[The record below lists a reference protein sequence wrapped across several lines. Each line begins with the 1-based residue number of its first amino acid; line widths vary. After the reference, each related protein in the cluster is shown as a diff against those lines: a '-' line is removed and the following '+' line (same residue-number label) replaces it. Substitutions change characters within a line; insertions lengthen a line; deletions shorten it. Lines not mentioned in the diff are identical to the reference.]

1 MNKKGKL
8 LKKWMI
14 AIVCCAMAA
23 FAIPLA
29 TTVFLADDEGPVV
42 IILDPGH
49 GGSDVGAVNY
59 IDGLNEADANLA
71 IALACRDELLKYD
84 GVEVYMT
91 HTGLDKS
98 ARLSLGDRV
107 AMVGTYDAD
116 ILISLHCNDS
126 SNPEAHGAEVYVSH
140 SSYDQSYNSDS
151 TSLAV
156 EFLKE
161 FRDLGLRIRGV
172 KTRLSD
178 GSRIYHHSDGTIEL
192 GDYYAVIGSTISR
205 YGVPGILVEHG
216 FVTGDYAFFNT
227 PEKLTALGVA
237 DAHAIASYYG
247 LALKG
252 EGGTAQEQEEAILI
266 TDLDVATANE
276 LNASLLTIPESPTVE
291 HYEMMQEIR
300 SDYEALS
307 IAAKTLVESEP
318 LNMLYAYLPEL
329 DRQMHPVRIEVS
341 EESELSIDR
350 IRHTITGVNLASDG
364 LAGTNV
370 SQLLSELYIHIDEE
384 YASAEDSEL
393 GDVAIAI
400 TDSTMINE
408 LDIGTQLGTGCQIC
422 LMRNGEL
429 IDNLAIVIAC
439 DLSGDGAA
447 DSRDQ
452 LLLENYL
459 NGSVE
464 LSETVLRAADI
475 NMDGEVDRTD
485 LNLLLR
491 RVVSAQ

>member
-1 MNKKGKL
+1 MNKKGTF

-14 AIVCCAMAA
+14 AIICCAVAA
-23 FAIPLA
+23 FAIPLV

-59 IDGLNEADANLA
+59 TDGLNEADANLA
-71 IALACRDELLKYD
+71 IALACRDELLKYA

-98 ARLSLGDRV
+98 TQMSLGDRI

-126 SNPEAHGAEVYVSH
+126 SNPEANGSEVYVSH
-140 SSYDQSYNSDS
+140 STYDEAYNGES

-161 FRDLGLRIRGV
+161 FRNLGLRIRGV

-178 GSRIYHHSDGTIEL
+178 GSRIYTHSDGSIEL
-192 GDYYAVIGSTISR
+192 GDYYAVIGSTIKR

-216 FVTGDYAFFNT
+216 FVTGDYEFLNT
-227 PEKLTALGVA
+227 AEKLTALGVA

-247 LALKG
+247 LVLIG
-252 EGGTAQEQEEAILI
+252 DGGAAGDQGEAIVI
-266 TDLDVATANE
+266 SEMDVASASDV
-276 LNASLLTIPESPTVE
+276 NASLLTLPTDPTVN
-291 HYEMMQEIR
+291 HYDLMQSIR
-300 SDYEALS
+300 MDYEELS
-307 IAAKTLVESEP
+307 IGAKTLVDGEQIT
-318 LNMLYAYLPEL
+318 LLYALLPEL
-329 DRQMHPVRIEVS
+329 DRQLHPVRIEALG
-341 EESELSIDR
+341 ESELSIDR
-350 IRHTITGVNLASDG
+350 IRHTISGVNLASEG

-370 SQLLSELYIHIDEE
+370 SQLLTQLYVHVDDNVTELQAD
-384 YASAEDSEL
+384 L
-393 GDVAIAI
+393 GDVGITI
-400 TDSTMINE
+400 TDSTAMNE
-408 LDIGTQLGTGCQIC
+408 LDIGTQLGTGHRVC
-422 LMRNGEL
+422 LFRNGEL
-429 IDNLAIVIAC
+429 IDSLSIVIAC

-464 LSETVLRAADI
+464 LTDAMLCAADI
-475 NMDGEVDRTD
+475 NRDGEVNRTD
-485 LNLLLR
+485 LEMLLR
-491 RVVSAQ
+491 RVVNAK